1 MDVELADASE
11 KTQWVLDAVE
21 VVFSKIEEQ
30 MGLGANAE
38 DEKLYNELMKE
49 SAKMDKDKVVLKF
62 AKRKGGKIKFAKGAE
77 PPQER
82 QR

>member
-1 MDVELADASE
+1 MELAEASE

-21 VVFSKIEEQ
+21 LVFEKIEEQ

-49 SAKMDKDKVVLKF
+49 SAKADKDKAVLKA
-62 AKRKGGKIKFAKGAE
+62 AKGKQGKVKFAKGAE

>member
-1 MDVELADASE
+1 MELAEASE

-21 VVFSKIEEQ
+21 LVFEKIEEQ

-49 SAKMDKDKVVLKF
+49 SAKADKDKAVLKA
-62 AKRKGGKIKFAKGAE
+62 AKGESGKVTHAKGAE